1 MIKIN
6 KITILLLIVLLLLV
20 YFLLKNGNIEN
31 FSQGETVE
39 IKDILR
45 NSSPENIDLENIV
58 TVKEL
63 RTRIKNDLG
72 IDIAENVLT
81 FNGVLLEDNKKLEDD
96 YGIKN
101 KDLLKYAYNPND
113 KDILSGKEMNYID
126 RINVKGQEYGNETA
140 ENR

>member
-1 MIKIN
+1 M
-6 KITILLLIVLLLLV
+6 
-20 YFLLKNGNIEN
+20 
-31 FSQGETVE
+31 
-39 IKDILR
+39 
-45 NSSPENIDLENIV
+45 

-63 RTRIKNDLG
+63 RTRIKNNF

-113 KDILSGKEMNYID
+113 PDIYPEK
-126 RINVKGQEYGNETA
+126 K
-140 ENR
+140 